1 MVQQTISTGTSA
13 NDGTGDTLRSAGT
26 KINQNFTEV
35 YGLFPT
41 RVSETM
47 TTGTLADSADGTV
60 SFSNLGRS
68 FILTSIKPNKAA
80 YIRIYTDDS
89 SRTADT
95 GRGQMFANE
104 GAIGYQ
110 GIIWEGVTS
119 ADSSIKVAPGL
130 IGYIDSPGSTL
141 PARIRNLSGGSS
153 TVQVTINATKLES

>member
-1 MVQQTISTGTSA
+1 MAQQTISTGTTA

-47 TTGTLADSADGTV
+47 TTGTLADSADGNL

-68 FILTSIKPNKAA
+68 FILTSVKPNKAA

-95 GRGQMFANE
+95 SRGQMFANDGE
-104 GAIGYQ
+104 IGYQ

-119 ADSSIKVAPGL
+119 SDSSIKVAPGL
-130 IGYIDSPGSTL
+130 IGYIDSGESTL
-141 PARIRNLSGGSS
+141 PAKIRNLSGGST
-153 TVQVTINATKLES
+153 TVAVTINATKLES

>member
-1 MVQQTISTGTSA
+1 M
-13 NDGTGDTLRSAGT
+13 L
-26 KINQNFTEV
+26 KIE
-35 YGLFPT
+35 YGWWSLLYTFLIKT
-41 RVSETM
+41 YHI
-47 TTGTLADSADGTV
+47 

-80 YIRIYTDDS
+80 YIRLYTDDS

-95 GRGQMFANE
+95 SSGRGQMFANE

-141 PARIRNLSGGSS
+141 PARIRNLSGGST
-153 TVQVTINATKLES
+153 TVAVTINSTKLES